1 MRKLSLVT
9 AARHTSAN
17 RECNRDENLT
27 EWLTEYVVNPPHI
40 VNTMFDTK
48 DINVQVSMD
57 TYSKLKQ
64 VQHEQLQATGKLR
77 SLDTIIHSLVIDK
90 LKVLSVPPPD
100 SSSNTPQVMA
110 KKSGA
115 ESKWPAEMR

>member
-1 MRKLSLVT
+1 
-9 AARHTSAN
+9 
-17 RECNRDENLT
+17 
-27 EWLTEYVVNPPHI
+27 
-40 VNTMFDTK
+40 MFDTK
-48 DINVQVSMD
+48 DINIQVSMD

-64 VQHEQLQATGKLR
+64 VQYERLQATGKLR
-77 SLDTIIHSLVIDK
+77 SLDTIIQSLVTDK

-100 SSSNTPQVMA
+100 SSSNTPQVMT